1 MTSISTNVA
10 ALTSQASMEKHT
22 RSMNDAMQQLSTGLR
37 INSAADDAAGS
48 AIASKM
54 EAQIRSL
61 DMAIRNSNDAVS
73 LTETAQGA
81 LGEIENILQRIREL
95 AVQAGN
101 STLNDTDRLAI
112 QAEVDSL
119 SAEIDSITAKT
130 NFNNVQLLDGSRDSV
145 TFQTGIHG
153 SDVLTVD
160 LEKTDVSALGI
171 GSSATAST
179 ITSARAEALG
189 DIATTDVKINGQD
202 WAASSF
208 DASSYTYEG
217 ATHNASA
224 AIDAPAAD
232 GTSGRNAAVIA
243 HAINSNS
250 HVHGAVASAYNIVRA
265 NSSSYAAASVDING
279 TTIAAQATKE
289 LFVEAVNNEVAGLTA
304 EIDATGVI
312 VLSNKTG
319 YNIDLDHANITNMGF
334 TRDVYGGFVTLANS
348 DGSAVSI
355 EAGTKANG
363 YDSDTG
369 ELTDVVDL
377 GFNEIRSGVV
387 SGSNQVSTTQLL
399 ATDNVQINGVL
410 IGDSENGSAQSK
422 AAAINALTSNHGV
435 VASASTSVKITV
447 DLDGATIT
455 NHQDMTV
462 NGVTIDLEDMSND
475 DSTTA
480 SASDT
485 VATMNDLVTT
495 LNTYLGST
503 TDIVATA
510 DDEGYLILTSAS
522 GVNIVVDE
530 STGDTNATLFTA
542 ATSLDGSATTTA
554 FASGAFTQTGI
565 LTLTSADGTPVKLFD
580 GQADTNGSSDT
591 DGLVKLGFMSQSE
604 DVVNTTSGLSV
615 STVVHAAES
624 LSKIDAAI
632 SQVTDF
638 RSSFGAI
645 ENRLDAAVSNLTTL
659 KLNTEAA
666 KGRITDADFASQTS
680 ALTKAQI
687 MNQAATSMLAQANA
701 SQQNLLALLQ

>member
-232 GTSGRNAAVIA
+232 GTSGRNAAIIA

-250 HVHGAVASAYNIVRA
+250 HVHGGFINIVRA
-265 NSSSYAAASVDING
+265 NRWASVDING

-304 EIDATGVI
+304 EIDAIGVI

-377 GFNEIRSGVV
+377 GIRWY
-387 SGSNQVSTTQLL
+387 LL
-399 ATDNVQINGVL
+399 
-410 IGDSENGSAQSK
+410 
-422 AAAINALTSNHGV
+422 
-435 VASASTSVKITV
+435 TV
-447 DLDGATIT
+447 
-455 NHQDMTV
+455 
-462 NGVTIDLEDMSND
+462 
-475 DSTTA
+475 
-480 SASDT
+480 
-485 VATMNDLVTT
+485 
-495 LNTYLGST
+495 
-503 TDIVATA
+503 
-510 DDEGYLILTSAS
+510 
-522 GVNIVVDE
+522 
-530 STGDTNATLFTA
+530 
-542 ATSLDGSATTTA
+542 
-554 FASGAFTQTGI
+554 
-565 LTLTSADGTPVKLFD
+565 
-580 GQADTNGSSDT
+580 
-591 DGLVKLGFMSQSE
+591 
-604 DVVNTTSGLSV
+604 
-615 STVVHAAES
+615 
-624 LSKIDAAI
+624 
-632 SQVTDF
+632 
-638 RSSFGAI
+638 
-645 ENRLDAAVSNLTTL
+645 
-659 KLNTEAA
+659 
-666 KGRITDADFASQTS
+666 
-680 ALTKAQI
+680 
-687 MNQAATSMLAQANA
+687 
-701 SQQNLLALLQ
+701 